1 MTDDPE
7 LDEFIAEVF
16 REVIRRS
23 LERGR
28 ARNKG
33 ETPTIIGGQIPVEE
47 YAADRPVTG
56 VEARRELTAQ
66 EELEAWFR
74 EVAVSNELD

>member
-33 ETPTIIGGQIPVEE
+33 EMPTIIGGQMPVEE
-47 YAADRPVTG
+47 YAADRPPSAE
-56 VEARRELTAQ
+56 EAK
-66 EELEAWFR
+66 EEACD
-74 EVAVSNELD
+74 A